1 MPTVK
6 IKSLVPYILE
16 PEDYLFLTGHLNK
29 PLRLMGLNWNYD
41 EGRVNIITVY
51 RDDDPENLRAL
62 TLFPDANQL
71 VYELEGLYNG

>member
-16 PEDYLFLTGHLNK
+16 PEDYLFITSHLNQ
-29 PLRLMGLNWNYD
+29 PLRVMGINWNYD

-51 RDDDPENLRAL
+51 RDDHPDDLTCI
-62 TLFPDANQL
+62 TLFPEANQL
-71 VYELEGLYNG
+71 VYELEVPSNG